1 MKHNPSYVG
10 IRLDLLKFIENKLQN
25 VLDVGCATAS
35 NGEYLKKN
43 GIAKYVEGI
52 EFDENLADEALL
64 KIDKIVIG
72 DLDNDNTFNEVS
84 KMKFD
89 AIILGDILEHTK
101 NPEKILKKLSSEFLH
116 EDGIMIISLPNFQHI
131 DVLIHIFFKG
141 YFPRNE
147 RGIFDKTHLR
157 FFTLKNMKELVH
169 NSNLRIDRIENKFRY
184 RDKLGSNFPIFTKLI
199 LTKLF
204 KKSFTFQYILVCTIN
219 KK

>member
-1 MKHNPSYVG
+1 MQQNPSYVG
-10 IRLDLLKFIENKLQN
+10 LRLDILKYVEKKSQN
-25 VLDVGCATAS
+25 VLDVGCASGA
-35 NGEYLKKN
+35 NGEYLKRN

-52 EFDENLADEALL
+52 EFDKNLADEAKL
-64 KIDKIVIG
+64 KIDKTIIG
-72 DLDNDNTFNEVS
+72 DLDDVNTLKEVS

-89 AIILGDILEHTK
+89 VIILGDILEHTK

-116 EDGIMIISLPNFQHI
+116 EDGIVIISLPNFQHI

-157 FFTLKNMKELVH
+157 FFTLKNMKELIH

-184 RDKLGSNFPIFTKLI
+184 RDKIGSSFPVFTRPI
-199 LTKLF
+199 LTKFF
-204 KKSFTFQYILVCTIN
+204 KKSYTFQYLLVCS

>member
-1 MKHNPSYVG
+1 MQHNPSYVG
-10 IRLDLLKFIENKLQN
+10 LRKDLLKFIDNRHQT
-25 VLDVGCATAS
+25 VLDVGCATAA
-35 NGEYLKKN
+35 NGEYLKNN
-43 GIAKYVEGI
+43 GITKYVEGI
-52 EFDENLADEALL
+52 EFDKNLANDAIL
-64 KIDKIVIG
+64 KIDKIVVG

-101 NPEKILKKLSSEFLH
+101 NPEKILKKLSTEFLH
-116 EDGIMIISLPNFQHI
+116 EDGIIIISLPNFQHI

-157 FFTLKNMKELVH
+157 FFTLKNMKELIH

-184 RDKLGSNFPIFTKLI
+184 RDKIGSSFPIFTRPI

-204 KKSFTFQYILVCTIN
+204 KKSYTFQYLFVCS